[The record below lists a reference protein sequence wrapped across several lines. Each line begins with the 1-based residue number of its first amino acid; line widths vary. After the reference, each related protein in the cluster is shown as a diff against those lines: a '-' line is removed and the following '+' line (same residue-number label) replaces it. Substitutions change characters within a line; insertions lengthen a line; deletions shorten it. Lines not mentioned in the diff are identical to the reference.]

1 MLRYIIFVIFGILL
15 FLLLN
20 RKDGFSIGISDL
32 ITDEDTSAKVKTIVN
47 DMKKEVAQI
56 GSYVTSLD
64 RLDIGISLVESDFKQ
79 GFISKKE
86 FKDLKKSMEES
97 KKMIKKNHRKTFPAM
112 L

>member
-1 MLRYIIFVIFGILL
+1 MLRK
-15 FLLLN
+15 LLN
-20 RKDGFSIGISDL
+20 SSK
-32 ITDEDTSAKVKTIVN
+32 TSENNKEVN